1 MTDEEVV
8 SKLIVP
14 AGTARSSAIQAVAAA
29 REGRFAEADALIA
42 AGDAAINEAHEH
54 QSDEIRELL
63 NGKAPE
69 PVTLIMVHG
78 QDHVMNAI
86 ATLDLA
92 RQIVGLIQ
100 DRSGGERPSEYRN

>member
-14 AGTARSSAIQAVAAA
+14 AGTARSSAIQAIAAA
-29 REGRFAEADALIA
+29 RANRFDEADALLR
-42 AGDAAINEAHEH
+42 AGDAAITEAHEH

-63 NGKAPE
+63 NGRASE
-69 PVTLIMVHG
+69 SVTLIMVHG

-86 ATLDLA
+86 TTLDLA
-92 RQIVGLIQ
+92 RQIVGMLRDQ
-100 DRSGGERPSEYRN
+100 SNGA